1 MQAKRQLW
9 LLLGCLAAVIAWLY
23 MHRVLQPWEQ
33 YVNVEGGTMKALM
46 GDLYSPWF
54 GARAVLLEGKD
65 PYGPEVTREI
75 QTAFYGH
82 AVQQT
87 YDDPGAIT
95 DEQRFAYP
103 VYVVFLL
110 APAAHLEFDTVRT
123 WAPMVLAVLVAAS
136 VGLWLSVLKWRPPP
150 TTALALIV
158 FVLATP
164 QMAQGMRLRQLGLVV
179 GPLLALAI
187 WLVIRDHLLIAGA
200 ILALCTIKPQMVVLA
215 LAWLLIWT
223 AGDLVKRWR
232 LVAGLGGGL
241 ALLVGAGEW
250 ILPNWLPSFFQ
261 GLMAYRKYG
270 PFSSLLQVVLGSA
283 LGTAAAVVV
292 VGGLLILAW
301 INRERAADSPEF
313 TLTLSAFLL
322 GTGLAVPLVP
332 PFNQVLLILPALLV
346 VRDWSML
353 SRSARTL
360 FAVVIGWPWIASAA
374 MLIFPPQ
381 LKSHS
386 HLPLLPSVLVLFV
399 PFLLPVLVA
408 ARRTPIPFSQRSA
421 IGD

>member
-9 LLLGCLAAVIAWLY
+9 LLLGCLAAVVAWLY
-23 MHRVLQPWEQ
+23 MHRVLLPWEQ

-54 GARAVLLEGKD
+54 GARALLVEGKN

-82 AVQQT
+82 TIQQT
-87 YDDPGAIT
+87 YADPTAII

-110 APAAHLEFDTVRT
+110 APAAHLGFDTVRA
-123 WAPMVLAVLVAAS
+123 WAPFVLALFVAAS
-136 VGLWLSVLKWRPPP
+136 VQLWLSVLKWKPPP
-150 TTALALIV
+150 TVVLALTV

-164 QMAQGMRLRQLGLVV
+164 QIAQGMRLRQLGLIV
-179 GPLLALAI
+179 GSLLALAT
-187 WLVIRDHLLIAGA
+187 WLVLRDYLMAAGT
-200 ILALCTIKPQMVVLA
+200 ILAVCTIKPQMVVLA
-215 LAWLLIWT
+215 LAWFLIWST
-223 AGDLVKRWR
+223 GDLGKRWR
-232 LVAGLGGGL
+232 LAAGFGAGL
-241 ALLVGAGEW
+241 AILVGAGEW
-250 ILPNWLPSFFQ
+250 ILPGWLPSFFQ
-261 GLMAYRKYG
+261 GLAAYRKYG
-270 PFSSLLQVVLGSA
+270 PFSSLLQVVLGAA
-283 LGTAAAVVV
+283 LGTAVALMV

-301 INRERAADSPEF
+301 TNRKHAADSPEF
-313 TLTLSAFLL
+313 TLSLSAFLL

-332 PFNQVLLILPALLV
+332 PFNQVLLILPALMV
-346 VRDWSML
+346 VRDWAML
-353 SRSARTL
+353 SRSARAL

-386 HLPLLPSVLVLFV
+386 HLPLLPSALVLLV

-408 ARRTPIPFSQRSA
+408 ARRTPTPFSPRFTRGA
-421 IGD
+421 